1 MPFTARG
8 SGNYASPRR
17 VVWQP
22 DAEKFF
28 EDMFIRFDSI
38 YEHAGRRTDG
48 HTPHNGI
55 GRAYVCI
62 ALQKSQLHL
71 VFHHEL
77 C

>member
-1 MPFTARG
+1 MKLCHLKLGGPVIMPHRVEWCGNRTLKIFLKICLFVSTAYT
-8 SGNYASPRR
+8 NMQA
-17 VVWQP
+17 
-22 DAEKFF
+22 
-28 EDMFIRFDSI
+28 
-38 YEHAGRRTDG
+38 DG